1 MKGPACLTPKHN
13 LQITDLCV
21 TKIHVSSK
29 LRYYYA
35 AAVVANSTAV
45 IAQIVQT
52 GDKSMK
58 LGTITKFT
66 TVNIFGYGVTLI
78 SPMESRTEHAP
89 KY

>member
-1 MKGPACLTPKHN
+1 MRV
-13 LQITDLCV
+13 D
-21 TKIHVSSK
+21 SK
-29 LRYYYA
+29 TMAY
-35 AAVVANSTAV
+35 STAV

-66 TVNIFGYGVTLI
+66 LVNNFGYGVTLI